1 MYYLCHLSGNV
12 FPALLPMLHK
22 CALGSNNMHIC
33 GRIFMASLPV
43 GVEDPHRLVFH
54 QLTGNVGQRSSVW
67 IWNDDD
73 AMMLMMI
80 IFKFHL

>member
-1 MYYLCHLSGNV
+1 MV
-12 FPALLPMLHK
+12 
-22 CALGSNNMHIC
+22 
-33 GRIFMASLPV
+33 SLPV

-67 IWNDDD
+67 NYDDD
-73 AMMLMMI
+73 AMMIMIMMTMIIMTMMI